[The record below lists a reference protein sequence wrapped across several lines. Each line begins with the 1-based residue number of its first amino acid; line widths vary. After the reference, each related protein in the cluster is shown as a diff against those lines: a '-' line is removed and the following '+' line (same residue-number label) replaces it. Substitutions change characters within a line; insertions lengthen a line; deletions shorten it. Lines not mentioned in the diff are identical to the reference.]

1 MSRKTAV
8 VALALLLAL
17 TAAGC
22 GRSRDALALLPL
34 SGVLTWA
41 LVVRRAYVPA

>member
-22 GRSRDALALLPL
+22 GRSRAALALLL

-41 LVVRRAYVPA
+41 LVVRRADGPA